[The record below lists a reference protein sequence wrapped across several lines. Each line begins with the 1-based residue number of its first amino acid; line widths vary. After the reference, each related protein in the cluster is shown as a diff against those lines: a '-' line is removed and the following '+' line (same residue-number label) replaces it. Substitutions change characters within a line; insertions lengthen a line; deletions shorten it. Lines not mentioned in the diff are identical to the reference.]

1 MAILGAMVEGVC
13 VVLIL
18 VLGEGRSVSG
28 VILLDRGMERRGE
41 RERQERGADYMDL
54 YIYLSLFR
62 YIIAMSTFLPPIAQ
76 LHAHRQLFPSGSTS
90 AGPNMAI

>member
-13 VVLIL
+13 VVLVL

-41 RERQERGADYMDL
+41 RER
-54 YIYLSLFR
+54 
-62 YIIAMSTFLPPIAQ
+62 
-76 LHAHRQLFPSGSTS
+76 
-90 AGPNMAI
+90 

>member
-13 VVLIL
+13 VVLVF

-41 RERQERGADYMDL
+41 REARQERGADYMDL
-54 YIYLSLFR
+54 YISLFR